1 MIQDILVLYIN
12 MYRIKDSH
20 RKIQARTIF
29 LLLLNFLLGIG
40 ADAQTTTYYKSE
52 SFLFSFR
59 RDNDLFLADYGDNAY
74 QLERMGGLLD
84 ASRDQILKGDCH
96 LLIVSHVNAYEYED
110 KEVVNEA
117 SLRAGR
123 IRAYLK
129 TRFDIPH
136 DCVAF
141 YIDRSGNYRDQ
152 VHVYKVYKP
161 LPWFAN
167 ISIHYSESRYPV
179 AVEAA
184 IGEYGAVPYV
194 DLYRRGETGGY
205 DREVY
210 RIDDPLF
217 DRSELEDYR
226 LASVTDTVRRSK
238 RIEEQDIALATTVT
252 TRETVR
258 KVTKHKEIIGKTVVP
273 EKTGLQAE
281 KKVQTEKDGK
291 IQPTESVRM
300 EETPMKQSPV
310 YLAVKTNLLPWC
322 GVVPSIRL
330 GTGETKI
337 ETGAFMPNLEVECC
351 FAGRWSVALSGMYSD
366 FAYKDKTR
374 DCWAVSE
381 ISFEPRF
388 WLSPSG
394 RFTGLNTGLFA
405 EYGDFDVRGSAID
418 KSEDILYGRTGCY
431 WSAGLSAGYR
441 FSLVGGL
448 GMGVSVRAGYR
459 SIFDGKKYR
468 YDAPDDRNYLETR
481 FASTGF
487 MLGLRISLS
496 YRFQIR

>member
-1 MIQDILVLYIN
+1 
-12 MYRIKDSH
+12 MYRIKGLH
-20 RKIQARTIF
+20 RKIQARAIF
-29 LLLLNFLLGIG
+29 LLLFNFLLGIG
-40 ADAQTTTYYKSE
+40 ADAQTTTYYKAE

-84 ASRDQILKGDCH
+84 ASHDQILKGDCH

-184 IGEYGAVPYV
+184 IDEYGAVPYV

-217 DRSELEDYR
+217 DRTELEDYR

-238 RIEEQDIALATTVT
+238 RIEEPDIALATTVT

-258 KVTKHKEIIGKTVVP
+258 VVTKQKNTVGKEVVP
-273 EKTGLQAE
+273 EEQKRS
-281 KKVQTEKDGK
+281 
-291 IQPTESVRM
+291 IESVKM
-300 EETPMKQSPV
+300 EETPVKQSPV
-310 YLAVKTNLLPWC
+310 YLGVKTNLLPWC

-337 ETGAFMPNLEVECC
+337 ETGAFMLNLEVECC
-351 FAGRWSVALSGMYSD
+351 FAGRWSVALSGIYSD

-381 ISFEPRF
+381 ISLEPSV
-388 WLSPSG
+388 WLSPSE

-418 KSEDILYGRTGCY
+418 LSEDMLYGRTGCF
-431 WSAGLSAGYR
+431 WSAGLSMGYR
-441 FSLVGGL
+441 FSLVGGF
-448 GMGVSVRAGYR
+448 GVDMRVRAGYR
-459 SIFDGKKYR
+459 SVFSGKKYR
-468 YDAPDDRNYLETR
+468 YDPLDNRNYLETR

-487 MLGLRISLS
+487 MVGLKISLS

>member
-1 MIQDILVLYIN
+1 
-12 MYRIKDSH
+12 MYRIKGLH
-20 RKIQARTIF
+20 RKIQARAIF

-40 ADAQTTTYYKSE
+40 VDAQTTTYYKAE

-59 RDNDLFLADYGDNAY
+59 QDNDLFLADYGDNAY

-84 ASRDQILKGDCH
+84 VSRDQILKGDCH

-152 VHVYKVYKP
+152 VHVYKIYKP

-217 DRSELEDYR
+217 DRTELEDYR

-238 RIEEQDIALATTVT
+238 RKEEQDIALATTVT

-258 KVTKHKEIIGKTVVP
+258 KVTKHKKIIGKTVVP

-281 KKVQTEKDGK
+281 KKVQT
-291 IQPTESVRM
+291 SM
-300 EETPMKQSPV
+300 EPSPV

-351 FAGRWSVALSGMYSD
+351 FAGSWSVALSAMYSD
-366 FAYKDKTR
+366 FAYKDKLR
-374 DCWAVSE
+374 DSWSVSE
-381 ISFEPRF
+381 ISLEPRF

-394 RFTGLNTGLFA
+394 RFTGLHTGLFA

-418 KSEDILYGRTGCY
+418 RSEDILYGRTGCF
-431 WSAGLSAGYR
+431 WSAGLSTGYR
-441 FSLVGGL
+441 FSLAGGL
-448 GMGVSVRAGYR
+448 GMGLSVRAGYR
-459 SIFDGKKYR
+459 SVFDGKKYR

>member
-1 MIQDILVLYIN
+1 
-12 MYRIKDSH
+12 MYRIKGLH
-20 RKIQARTIF
+20 RKIQVRTIF

-40 ADAQTTTYYKSE
+40 ADAQITTYYKAE

-59 RDNDLFLADYGDNAY
+59 QDNDLFLADYGDNAY

-84 ASRDQILKGDCH
+84 VSRDQILKGDCH

-167 ISIHYSESRYPV
+167 ISIHYSESRYSV

-217 DRSELEDYR
+217 DRTELEDYR
-226 LASVTDTVRRSK
+226 LASVTDTVRHSK
-238 RIEEQDIALATTVT
+238 RTEKSDIALATTVT

-258 KVTKHKEIIGKTVVP
+258 VVTKQKNTVGKEVIP
-273 EKTGLQAE
+273 EGQKRS
-281 KKVQTEKDGK
+281 
-291 IQPTESVRM
+291 TESVRM
-300 EETPMKQSPV
+300 EETLVKQSPV
-310 YLAVKTNLLPWC
+310 YLAVKTNLLSWC

-330 GTGETKI
+330 GTGDTKI
-337 ETGAFMPNLEVECC
+337 ETGAFMPNREEECC
-351 FAGRWSVALSGMYSD
+351 FAGRWSVALSGIYSD

-381 ISFEPRF
+381 ISLEPCI
-388 WLSPSG
+388 WLSSLG

-418 KSEDILYGRTGCY
+418 LSEDMLYGRTGCF
-431 WSAGLSAGYR
+431 WSAGLSMGYR
-441 FSLVGGL
+441 FSLVGGFGV
-448 GMGVSVRAGYR
+448 GMRVRVGYR
-459 SIFDGKKYR
+459 SVFSGKKYR
-468 YDAPDDRNYLETR
+468 YDPLDNRNYLETR

-487 MLGLRISLS
+487 MVGLKISLS

>member
-1 MIQDILVLYIN
+1 MNKLVLYIN
-12 MYRIKDSH
+12 MYRIKGLH
-20 RKIQARTIF
+20 RKIQVRTFF

-40 ADAQTTTYYKSE
+40 ADAQTTTYYKAE

-59 RDNDLFLADYGDNAY
+59 QDNDLFLVDYGDNAY

-84 ASRDQILKGDCH
+84 VSRDQILKGDCH
-96 LLIVSHVNAYEYED
+96 LLIVSHVNAYEYEN

-129 TRFDIPH
+129 TRFDIPR
-136 DCVAF
+136 DYVAF

-217 DRSELEDYR
+217 DRSELEDYS
-226 LASVTDTVRRSK
+226 LASVTDTVCHSK
-238 RIEEQDIALATTVT
+238 RIEEPDIALATTVT

-273 EKTGLQAE
+273 EKTGLKAE
-281 KKVQTEKDGK
+281 KKVQTEKGGK
-291 IQPTESVRM
+291 RQPGESVRI
-300 EETPMKQSPV
+300 EETSKEPSPV

-351 FAGRWSVALSGMYSD
+351 FAGSWSLALSGMYSD
-366 FAYKDKTR
+366 FAYKDKLR
-374 DCWAVSE
+374 DSWSVSE
-381 ISFEPRF
+381 ISLEPRF

-394 RFTGLNTGLFA
+394 RFTGLHTGVFA

-418 KSEDILYGRTGCY
+418 KSEDILYGRTGCF

-459 SIFDGKKYR
+459 SVFDGKKYR

>member
-1 MIQDILVLYIN
+1 
-12 MYRIKDSH
+12 MYRIKGLH
-20 RKIQARTIF
+20 RKIQVRTIF

-40 ADAQTTTYYKSE
+40 ADAQITTYYKAE

-59 RDNDLFLADYGDNAY
+59 QDNDLFLADYGDNAY

-84 ASRDQILKGDCH
+84 VSCDQILKGDCH

-217 DRSELEDYR
+217 DRTELEDYC
-226 LASVTDTVRRSK
+226 LASVTDTVRHSK
-238 RIEEQDIALATTVT
+238 RTEEPDIALATTVT

-258 KVTKHKEIIGKTVVP
+258 VVTKQKNTVGKEVIP
-273 EKTGLQAE
+273 EGQKRS
-281 KKVQTEKDGK
+281 
-291 IQPTESVRM
+291 TESVRM
-300 EETPMKQSPV
+300 EETPVKQSPV
-310 YLAVKTNLLPWC
+310 YLAVKTNLLSWC
-322 GVVPSIRL
+322 GVVSSIRL
-330 GTGETKI
+330 GTGDTKI

-351 FAGRWSVALSGMYSD
+351 FAGRWSVALSGIYSD

-381 ISFEPRF
+381 ISLEPTI
-388 WLSPSG
+388 WLSSLG

-418 KSEDILYGRTGCY
+418 LSEDMLYGRTGCF
-431 WSAGLSAGYR
+431 WSAGLSMGYR
-441 FSLVGGL
+441 FSLVGGFGV
-448 GMGVSVRAGYR
+448 GMRVRAGYR
-459 SIFDGKKYR
+459 SVFSGKKYR
-468 YDAPDDRNYLETR
+468 YDPLDNRNYLETR

-487 MLGLRISLS
+487 MVGVKISLS

>member
-1 MIQDILVLYIN
+1 
-12 MYRIKDSH
+12 MYRIKGPH
-20 RKIQARTIF
+20 RKIQVRIIF
-29 LLLLNFLLGIG
+29 LLLLNFLLRLG
-40 ADAQTTTYYKSE
+40 ADAQTITYYKAE

-59 RDNDLFLADYGDNAY
+59 QDNDLFLADYGDNAY
-74 QLERMGGLLD
+74 QLERMGSLLD
-84 ASRDQILKGDCH
+84 MSRDQILKGDCH

-152 VHVYKVYKP
+152 VHLYKVYKP

-179 AVEAA
+179 AVKAA
-184 IGEYGAVPYV
+184 IDEYGAVPYV

-217 DRSELEDYR
+217 DRTELEDYR

-238 RIEEQDIALATTVT
+238 RIEEPDIALATTVT

-258 KVTKHKEIIGKTVVP
+258 VVTKHKEKTVASA
-273 EKTGLQAE
+273 ETGLQAE
-281 KKVQTEKDGK
+281 NKVQTEKDRKRQSIEPVGMK
-291 IQPTESVRM
+291 
-300 EETPMKQSPV
+300 ETPMHQNPV

-322 GVVPSIRL
+322 GVAPSIRL

-374 DCWAVSE
+374 D
-381 ISFEPRF
+381 R
-388 WLSPSG
+388 
-394 RFTGLNTGLFA
+394 
-405 EYGDFDVRGSAID
+405 
-418 KSEDILYGRTGCY
+418 
-431 WSAGLSAGYR
+431 
-441 FSLVGGL
+441 
-448 GMGVSVRAGYR
+448 
-459 SIFDGKKYR
+459 
-468 YDAPDDRNYLETR
+468 
-481 FASTGF
+481 
-487 MLGLRISLS
+487 
-496 YRFQIR
+496 

>member
-1 MIQDILVLYIN
+1 
-12 MYRIKDSH
+12 MYRIKGLH
-20 RKIQARTIF
+20 RKIQARAIF

-40 ADAQTTTYYKSE
+40 VDAQTTTYYKAE

-59 RDNDLFLADYGDNAY
+59 QDNDLFLADYGDNAY

-84 ASRDQILKGDCH
+84 VSRDQILKGDCH

-152 VHVYKVYKP
+152 VHVYKIYKP

-184 IGEYGAVPYV
+184 IGEYGYV

-217 DRSELEDYR
+217 DRTELEDYR

-238 RIEEQDIALATTVT
+238 RKEEQDIALATTVT

-258 KVTKHKEIIGKTVVP
+258 KVTKHKKIIGKTVVP

-281 KKVQTEKDGK
+281 KKVQT
-291 IQPTESVRM
+291 SM
-300 EETPMKQSPV
+300 EPSPV

-351 FAGRWSVALSGMYSD
+351 FAGSWSVALSAMYSD
-366 FAYKDKTR
+366 FAYKDKLR
-374 DCWAVSE
+374 DSWSVSE
-381 ISFEPRF
+381 ISLEPRF

-394 RFTGLNTGLFA
+394 RFTGLHTGLFA

-418 KSEDILYGRTGCY
+418 RSEDILYGRTGCF
-431 WSAGLSAGYR
+431 WSAGLLTGYR
-441 FSLVGGL
+441 FSLAGGL
-448 GMGVSVRAGYR
+448 GMGLSVRAGYR
-459 SIFDGKKYR
+459 SVFDGKKYR

>member
-1 MIQDILVLYIN
+1 
-12 MYRIKDSH
+12 MYRIKGLH
-20 RKIQARTIF
+20 RKIQVRTIF

-40 ADAQTTTYYKSE
+40 VDAQITTYYKAE

-59 RDNDLFLADYGDNAY
+59 QDNDLFLADYGDNAY

-84 ASRDQILKGDCH
+84 VSRDQILKGDCH
-96 LLIVSHVNAYEYED
+96 LLIVSHVNTYEYED

-167 ISIHYSESRYPV
+167 ISIRYSESRYPV

-217 DRSELEDYR
+217 DRMELEDYH
-226 LASVTDTVRRSK
+226 LASVTDTVHHSK
-238 RIEEQDIALATTVT
+238 RTEEPDIALATTVT

-258 KVTKHKEIIGKTVVP
+258 VVTKQKNAVGKEVIP
-273 EKTGLQAE
+273 EGQKRS
-281 KKVQTEKDGK
+281 
-291 IQPTESVRM
+291 TESVRM
-300 EETPMKQSPV
+300 EETPVKQSPV
-310 YLAVKTNLLPWC
+310 YLGVKTNLLPWC
-322 GVVPSIRL
+322 GVAPSIRL

-337 ETGAFMPNLEVECC
+337 ETGAFMPNLEVECS

-374 DCWAVSE
+374 DHWAVSE
-381 ISFEPRF
+381 ISLEPCI

-418 KSEDILYGRTGCY
+418 LSEDMLYGRTGCF
-431 WSAGLSAGYR
+431 WSAGLSMGYR
-441 FSLVGGL
+441 LSLVGGF
-448 GMGVSVRAGYR
+448 GVDMRVRAGYR
-459 SIFDGKKYR
+459 SVFSGKKYR
-468 YDAPDDRNYLETR
+468 YDPLDNRNYLETR

-487 MLGLRISLS
+487 MVGLKISLS

>member
-1 MIQDILVLYIN
+1 M
-12 MYRIKDSH
+12 
-20 RKIQARTIF
+20 T
-29 LLLLNFLLGIG
+29 
-40 ADAQTTTYYKSE
+40 AQTTIYHKAE
-52 SFLFSFR
+52 SFLFSFKENS
-59 RDNDLFLADYGDNAY
+59 DMFLADYGDNAY
-74 QLERMGGLLD
+74 QLERMGRLLD
-84 ASRDQILKGDCH
+84 ASRNRLLKGNSH
-96 LLIVSHVNAYEYED
+96 LLIVSHVDAYTSEE
-110 KEVVNEA
+110 ESVINEA
-117 SLRAGR
+117 SLRANR

-129 TRFDIPH
+129 VRFDIPH
-136 DCVAF
+136 ECVAF
-141 YIDRSGNYRDQ
+141 YIDRSGSYRDR
-152 VHVYKVYKP
+152 VHVYEVYKP
-161 LPWFAN
+161 LSWFAN
-167 ISIHYSESRYPV
+167 TSIHYSDSRYPV
-179 AVEAA
+179 AIKAA
-184 IGEYGAVPYV
+184 IDRYGAVPYV
-194 DLYRRGETGGY
+194 DLYRRGEKGGY

-217 DRSELEDYR
+217 DRTELEDYS

-238 RIEEQDIALATTVT
+238 RIEEPDIALATTVT

-258 KVTKHKEIIGKTVVP
+258 KVTKYKETTGKTVVP

-300 EETPMKQSPV
+300 EETPVKQSPE
-310 YLAVKTNLLPWC
+310 YLVVKTNLLPWG

-351 FAGRWSVALSGMYSD
+351 FAGSWSLALSGMYSD

-381 ISFEPRF
+381 ISLEPRF

-418 KSEDILYGRTGCY
+418 RSEDILYGRTGCF
-431 WSAGLSAGYR
+431 WSAGLSTGYR
-441 FSLVGGL
+441 FSLAGGL
-448 GMGVSVRAGYR
+448 GMGLSVRAGYR
-459 SIFDGKKYR
+459 SVFDGKKYR